1 MKPVIA
7 ALVFGSIVLAASAEN
22 PKVPRPK
29 MASVELMVNTQL
41 AALVPEE
48 PYFLI
53 GLARGAYL
61 DGIGAV
67 FSAEINL
74 ATGPSLSPFKQTI
87 SKEEIQKH
95 LEKKNSRMP
104 LLRSRMIS
112 IISGMASYLE
122 TMPNNE
128 EFIFAVTLLRYP
140 WEVADG
146 IPSQVVLRVRRD
158 QLLNAQRTNA
168 RVDSVIRLQ
177 EY

>member
-1 MKPVIA
+1 MRTLAA
-7 ALVFGSIVLAASAEN
+7 ALALATVLSAASAES
-22 PKVPRPK
+22 PKVPRPRIANAEK
-29 MASVELMVNTQL
+29 MVNTQL
-41 AALVPEE
+41 AAIVPEE

-74 ATGPSLSPFKQTI
+74 ATGPSLSPFKQSV

-95 LEKKNSRMP
+95 LDRKTERMP

-112 IISGMASYLE
+112 IVGSMANYLE

-140 WEVADG
+140 WEVTDG
-146 IPSQVVLRVRRD
+146 VPTQVVMRVRRD
-158 QLLNAQRTNA
+158 QVLNAQRTNA
-168 RVDSVIRLQ
+168 KLDSVIRLQ